1 MFYCP
6 IAASPPRRLAA
17 SPPRRGRLAASP
29 WLPRRPSIAIF
40 QKKLTK
46 KFCPFL
52 AASPPRRG
60 RLAASLPR
68 RGRLAASP
76 WVLLLTLLIADIMA
90 DCRRVWRNFHFL
102 FQIGVRAEPN
112 FTFFKHVRGTYIY
125 SPA

>member
-1 MFYCP
+1 MTKSCF
-6 IAASPPRRLAA
+6 IVQLPPRRLAA

-76 WVLLLTLLIADIMA
+76 WVLLLTLEKDYTTFRSVM
-90 DCRRVWRNFHFL
+90 REH
-102 FQIGVRAEPN
+102 IGTKYN
-112 FTFFKHVRGTYIY
+112 N
-125 SPA
+125 S